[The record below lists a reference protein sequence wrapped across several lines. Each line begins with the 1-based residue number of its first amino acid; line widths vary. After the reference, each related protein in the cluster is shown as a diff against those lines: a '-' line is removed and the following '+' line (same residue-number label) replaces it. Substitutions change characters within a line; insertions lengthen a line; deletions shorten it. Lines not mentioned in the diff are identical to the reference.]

1 MDYRTIPL
9 VVSMILG
16 GTALAGN
23 AQCRNGGVCPDAS
36 AAHECAP
43 QDGGFCVALKT
54 NMLYDALLVPNAG
67 VELHVG
73 RGWTV
78 GADWA
83 FAWWKND
90 ARRFCWRVCGG
101 SLGVRRYIG
110 RASAGSPFAGH
121 HVGAYAQ
128 VFTYDFQAGRR
139 GYLAGKP
146 GGTLWDRAGY
156 AFGLEYGYSLPVGRR
171 LSIDFAV
178 GVGYMGGKY
187 HEYLTADGCAVWQ
200 KTSRRRWFGPTKAE
214 VSLVWTLG
222 GFGRRGKGGR
232 R

>member
-1 MDYRTIPL
+1 M
-9 VVSMILG
+9 
-16 GTALAGN
+16 
-23 AQCRNGGVCPDAS
+23 
-36 AAHECAP
+36 
-43 QDGGFCVALKT
+43 
-54 NMLYDALLVPNAG
+54 
-67 VELHVG
+67 
-73 RGWTV
+73 
-78 GADWA
+78 
-83 FAWWKND
+83 
-90 ARRFCWRVCGG
+90 
-101 SLGVRRYIG
+101 
-110 RASAGSPFAGH
+110 
-121 HVGAYAQ
+121 
-128 VFTYDFQAGRR
+128 FTYDFQAGRR

-171 LSIDFAV
+171 LSIDFAA

>member
-1 MDYRTIPL
+1 MD
-9 VVSMILG
+9 G
-16 GTALAGN
+16 
-23 AQCRNGGVCPDAS
+23 
-36 AAHECAP
+36 
-43 QDGGFCVALKT
+43 
-54 NMLYDALLVPNAG
+54 
-67 VELHVG
+67 
-73 RGWTV
+73 

-101 SLGVRRYIG
+101 SLGVRKYIG
-110 RASAGSPFAGH
+110 RTSAGSPFAGH
-121 HVGAYAQ
+121 Q
-128 VFTYDFQAGRR
+128 WGRTPR
-139 GYLAGKP
+139 CSPTTSRPTAAATLP
-146 GGTLWDRAGY
+146 GSRAAPCGRAGY

-171 LSIDFAV
+171 LSIDFAA

-187 HEYLTADGCAVWQ
+187 HEYLTADGCAVRQ